1 MRATAWLSTHREK
14 YYSDCS
20 DWLRLDPTM
29 PVDTEE
35 LISRLR
41 SSKATVVLTGAGVS
55 AASGIPT
62 FRGEDGLWRQFRAE
76 DLATPE
82 AFAMN
87 PQLVWEWYDWRRAA
101 IQAA

>member
-1 MRATAWLSTHREK
+1 M
-14 YYSDCS
+14 
-20 DWLRLDPTM
+20 
-29 PVDTEE
+29 
-35 LISRLR
+35 IGIGNI
-41 SSKATVVLTGAGVS
+41 VVLTGAGVS

-87 PQLVWEWYDWRRAA
+87 PQLVWEWYDWRRTAIAA
-101 IQAA
+101 ARIIAGPPMSMFSMQSS